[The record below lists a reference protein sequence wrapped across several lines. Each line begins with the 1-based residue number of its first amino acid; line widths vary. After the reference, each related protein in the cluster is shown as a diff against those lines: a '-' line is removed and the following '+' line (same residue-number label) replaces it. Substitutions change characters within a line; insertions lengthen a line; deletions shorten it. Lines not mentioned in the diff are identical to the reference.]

1 MSPKS
6 LLIQTNQIHSIIIFS
21 HLDHQLIHRHILHF
35 VAFCHF
41 TLTPLFSAQKKC
53 APCHISWTYADRLHT
68 FFIANILF
76 NKRKTSSM
84 KLDLRSSA
92 TRSLSLYFL
101 FSKKSN
107 EIFLQCISIYFI
119 LIDVINNR
127 FTDFLFW
134 LFKCNSQFHI

>member
-1 MSPKS
+1 
-6 LLIQTNQIHSIIIFS
+6 
-21 HLDHQLIHRHILHF
+21 
-35 VAFCHF
+35 
-41 TLTPLFSAQKKC
+41 
-53 APCHISWTYADRLHT
+53 
-68 FFIANILF
+68 
-76 NKRKTSSM
+76 M

>member
-1 MSPKS
+1 
-6 LLIQTNQIHSIIIFS
+6 
-21 HLDHQLIHRHILHF
+21 
-35 VAFCHF
+35 
-41 TLTPLFSAQKKC
+41 
-53 APCHISWTYADRLHT
+53 
-68 FFIANILF
+68 
-76 NKRKTSSM
+76 M

-107 EIFLQCISIYFI
+107 KIFLQCTSIYFI

-127 FTDFLFW
+127 FTDFLLW

>member
-1 MSPKS
+1 
-6 LLIQTNQIHSIIIFS
+6 
-21 HLDHQLIHRHILHF
+21 
-35 VAFCHF
+35 
-41 TLTPLFSAQKKC
+41 
-53 APCHISWTYADRLHT
+53 
-68 FFIANILF
+68 
-76 NKRKTSSM
+76 M

-107 EIFLQCISIYFI
+107 KIFLQCTSIYFI